1 MPNFLSAISLI
12 TYLGEG
18 IPMPHL
24 IIHGDKDQVVY
35 YEQAL
40 IYLNKLQ
47 EIYPNQTVEYNLI
60 TIENGGHGGWGSSV
74 GQETNN
80 ILKNFFL
87 RHIKNFTN
95 IPEEKSRTL
104 VSNTTN

>member
-1 MPNFLSAISLI
+1 MFCSPQVIVPRQIVLISIFVVPNFLSAISLI

-40 IYLNKLQ
+40 IYLNKL
-47 EIYPNQTVEYNLI
+47 IYPRNPQN
-60 TIENGGHGGWGSSV
+60 
-74 GQETNN
+74 
-80 ILKNFFL
+80 
-87 RHIKNFTN
+87 
-95 IPEEKSRTL
+95 
-104 VSNTTN
+104 